1 MHIRDGLEISSEWMN
16 GLASQAT
23 SIIGDGV
30 LDEYD

>member
-1 MHIRDGLEISSEWMN
+1 MHIRDGLKISSERMN